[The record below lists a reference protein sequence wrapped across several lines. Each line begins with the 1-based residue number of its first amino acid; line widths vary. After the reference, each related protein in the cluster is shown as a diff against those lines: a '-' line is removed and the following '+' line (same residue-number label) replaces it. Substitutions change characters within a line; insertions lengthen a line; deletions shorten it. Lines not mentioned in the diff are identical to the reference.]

1 MGLLSAFGSFSRIL
15 GPLFVSYIYTNF
27 GTYWTMGSMAATLI
41 VSLVVTLF
49 AYNRLVPMNMG
60 ASMTSVTNPE
70 TEEAH
75 L

>member
-41 VSLVVTLF
+41 ISFVVTLL
-49 AYNRLVPMNMG
+49 AYNRLVPMNID
-60 ASMTSVTNPE
+60 ASMTSNTNAE

>member
-41 VSLVVTLF
+41 ISFVVTLL
-49 AYNRLVPMNMG
+49 AYNRLVPMNID
-60 ASMTSVTNPE
+60 ASMTSNTNPE

>member
-41 VSLVVTLF
+41 VSFIVTLF
-49 AYNRLVPMNMG
+49 AYNRLVPMNMD
-60 ASMTSVTNPE
+60 APMTSNTNPE

>member
-41 VSLVVTLF
+41 VSFVVTLL
-49 AYNRLVPMNMG
+49 AYNRLVPMNI
-60 ASMTSVTNPE
+60 SMTSNTNPE
-70 TEEAH
+70 MEEAH